1 MMKQHILN
9 IISHTI
15 DRHCGLDPQSPTR
28 KDSSSRL
35 GDGGSQSAMTT
46 KALAVIIIAILMV
59 SCEKQ
64 IEFNGEQTDPKLV
77 VNSIV
82 GTDEPVKAYISKSY
96 FFLDYDENTQAPDD
110 LVASLYVNGNHIGEL
125 TPSADTIWHNY
136 EMNAYQL
143 VPYLFNDY
151 RPQEGDI
158 IQIKASA
165 NGYDDA
171 EGTTSALPRFVD
183 CPMEAEVTTLHSIH
197 PYIYNDEIQDY
208 EPDTTIL
215 EIGGYMD
222 LTFTITDPNPG
233 KTDYFRLTKS
243 RSSDMSMGQNRR
255 YISFDYDDPIFEPVM
270 TENDFIDASDLDTRP
285 EGVFTDKL
293 FDGGSYRIKV
303 NLYFSCRLPEDFDP
317 DFYKVSFMVEH
328 LSKEYYNYLNT
339 CNQGDDYLQIL
350 SEPIHTYSN
359 VTNGYGIVGGRA
371 VDIIELALPLS
382 E

>member
-1 MMKQHILN
+1 
-9 IISHTI
+9 
-15 DRHCGLDPQSPTR
+15 
-28 KDSSSRL
+28 
-35 GDGGSQSAMTT
+35 
-46 KALAVIIIAILMV
+46 MV
-59 SCEKQ
+59 SCEKE

-110 LVASLYVNGNHIGEL
+110 LVASLYVNGNPIGEL

-143 VPYLFNDY
+143 VPYLFYDY

-158 IQIKASA
+158 VQIKASA
-165 NGYDDA
+165 NGYDVA

-183 CPMEAEVTTLHSIH
+183 CPMEVEVTEWHSSH
-197 PYIYNDEIQDY
+197 PYHYNDEIQDY
-208 EPDTTIL
+208 VPDTTIL
-215 EIGGYMD
+215 EISGTMD
-222 LTFTITDPNPG
+222 LTFTVTDPNPG
-233 KTDYFRLTKS
+233 TADYFRLIT
-243 RSSDMSMGQNRR
+243 RRGRDTWVGQNKR

-285 EGVFTDKL
+285 EGVFTDRL
-293 FDGGSYRIKV
+293 FDGGSYHIKV
-303 NLYFSCRLPEDFDP
+303 ELYFDCELAEDFDP
-317 DFYKVSFMVEH
+317 DFFKVSFMVEH
-328 LSKEYYNYLNT
+328 LSKEYYDYLNT

-359 VTNGYGIVGGRA
+359 VTSGYGIVGGRA